1 MKIGGGGC
9 RKRGEKVRGVL
20 EESRWEGSG
29 GSVAVEGYAMLEVK
43 ETNWRYFQ
51 DIGEC
56 RQEFS

>member
-1 MKIGGGGC
+1 MK
-9 RKRGEKVRGVL
+9 RREKVRGVL

-29 GSVAVEGYAMLEVK
+29 GSVAVEGDAMLEDK